1 MGFPLILFSMTCLSP
16 GWMMLMC
23 LNDMPAPRTTLVR
36 SGCGGCR
43 CGNLG
48 ILHTPHPHLG
58 YWGLVAAAIRAIH
71 SSDTLHRK
79 GQWKKEKKIPIY
91 PLRTI

>member
-1 MGFPLILFSMTCLSP
+1 MTCLSP

-23 LNDMPAPRTTLVR
+23 LNDMPAPRTALVR

-58 YWGLVAAAIRAIH
+58 YWDWGLQLRTH
-71 SSDTLHRK
+71 QTLYTLHRK
-79 GQWKKEKKIPIY
+79 GQ
-91 PLRTI
+91 